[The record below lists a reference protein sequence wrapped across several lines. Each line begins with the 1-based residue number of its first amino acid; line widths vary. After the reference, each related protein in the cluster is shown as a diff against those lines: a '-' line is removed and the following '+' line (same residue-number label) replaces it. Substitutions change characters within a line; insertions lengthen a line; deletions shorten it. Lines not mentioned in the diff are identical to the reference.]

1 MKSSPAARSQRN
13 SVSSLK
19 CGVFAVSKI
28 LSRRYSS
35 PSHSLHYMP
44 TFNTLAII
52 MIFLSSQLDS
62 SFSRAEMMF
71 VDCYML
77 RVYDNYSSI
86 ACTVDMN
93 RKSDFTVPMLE
104 ETFSK
109 SNMLCLQQLTVIQ
122 IRFHVIFS
130 ILVHLYN
137 LLTRKGYGMI

>member
-1 MKSSPAARSQRN
+1 
-13 SVSSLK
+13 
-19 CGVFAVSKI
+19 
-28 LSRRYSS
+28 
-35 PSHSLHYMP
+35 
-44 TFNTLAII
+44 
-52 MIFLSSQLDS
+52 
-62 SFSRAEMMF
+62 MMF

>member
-1 MKSSPAARSQRN
+1 MKSFPAPRSQRN

-19 CGVFAVSKI
+19 CGIFAVSKI

-44 TFNTLAII
+44 TFNIRGII

-71 VDCYML
+71 VDYYML
-77 RVYDNYSSI
+77 RVYENYWSI
-86 ACTVDMN
+86 PFTVAMN
-93 RKSDFTVPMLE
+93 KKSGFTVPMLE

-122 IRFHVIFS
+122 IRFHVTFP
-130 ILVHLYN
+130 ILVHL
-137 LLTRKGYGMI
+137 